1 MRLIGDA
8 WRVAALGASAGV
20 EWRSSDLPLI
30 SRYDAVISITMFR
43 RLWLG
48 LGGVLGARRARPRED
63 LARNEALSLYFFF
76 FVTFP
81 IACLLYVAKR
91 AARRTQGI
99 RVWAAWL
106 CWMRGRDLD
115 RAGVG

>member
-48 LGGVLGARRARPRED
+48 LGGERGRGRTWRGTK
-63 LARNEALSLYFFF
+63 LYRFIFFF

>member
-1 MRLIGDA
+1 MELIGDA

-20 EWRSSDLPLI
+20 ELRSSDLPLI

-43 RLWLG
+43 RLARSRRHDRGEGSSARG
-48 LGGVLGARRARPRED
+48 LLDEKGSFV
-63 LARNEALSLYFFF
+63 ALLLF

-81 IACLLYVAKR
+81 ITCLPHVVRR
-91 AARRTQGI
+91 ASRSIQGI

-106 CWMRGRDLD
+106 CWMSGRDLD